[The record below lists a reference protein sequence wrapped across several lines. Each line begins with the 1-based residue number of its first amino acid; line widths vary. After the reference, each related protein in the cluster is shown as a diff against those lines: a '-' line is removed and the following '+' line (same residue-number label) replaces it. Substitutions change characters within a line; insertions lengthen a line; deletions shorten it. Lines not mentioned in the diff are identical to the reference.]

1 MLLNYLSCSMPHR
14 FYSNR
19 SKLKRIPVYYL
30 LVIIGSLFP
39 LFLASLAGYI
49 AKTNYCILNEAGAH
63 PCFIDGTDIGEL
75 LSVMFAFGWMML
87 ATIPTG
93 ICLFLVLTYYTIHD
107 TYTIKETPIA
117 IMMLGLKR

>member
-1 MLLNYLSCSMPHR
+1 MPHR

-49 AKTNYCILNEAGAH
+49 AKTNCCTLSEAGAH

-75 LSVMFAFGWMML
+75 LSIMFGLGWMML

-107 TYTIKETPIA
+107 ILYYKRNPDSDYDAWIKKIKTD
-117 IMMLGLKR
+117 L